1 MSEFRLAT
9 PEDDALLRRLLRDN
23 SMPSWVEMRLERE
36 PSFFAA
42 HGFYGQDWAVIAQER
57 GQAFGMYA
65 AATVPIYVN
74 GKAVCGGYLGGLRVQ
89 ASERQRIRH
98 LREGYASIRAL
109 APVLPDFSWWFTVIA
124 AENTPAR
131 RVLEAGLRG
140 LPHYR
145 PLGAMTTYAMASAR
159 GSRQGLWRRATAQD
173 LPALLEFHAAQAGA
187 YQLAPVLTKDGVA
200 RIGLDCFYIHED
212 QGRILAL
219 AAWWDQRA
227 FKQVVAHRYHRAL
240 QWALPL
246 YNGLARLSR
255 RVPLPPPGQALP
267 QSFIAFSVFHPS
279 LLAHRETA
287 CSLMR
292 DLLSHCPTP
301 VAAIGLGAGHPL
313 TPVIAAFKPL
323 TYRTLVYAVEFEE
336 SADLDGRPVQPE
348 VALL

>member
-42 HGFYGQDWAVIAQER
+42 HGFYGHDWAVLAEKQ

-65 AATVPIYVN
+65 AATVPMYVN
-74 GKAVCGGYLGGLRVQ
+74 SKAVCGGYLGGLRVQ
-89 ASERQRIRH
+89 AGERQRIRH

-131 RVLEAGLRG
+131 RMLEAGLRG
-140 LPHYR
+140 LPRYR
-145 PLGAMTTYAMASAR
+145 PLGAMTTYAMAAAR
-159 GSRQGLWRRATAQD
+159 GKRQDLWRRATAQD
-173 LPALLEFHAAQAGA
+173 LPALLEFHAAQAGG
-187 YQLAPVLTKDGVA
+187 YQLAPVLTRDCVA
-200 RIGLDCFYIHED
+200 RIGLDCFYIHQD
-212 QGRILAL
+212 QGRIVAM

-227 FKQVVAHRYHRAL
+227 FKQVVAHRYHRSL
-240 QWALPL
+240 HWALPL
-246 YNGLARLSR
+246 YNCVARLAR

-267 QSFIAFSVFHPS
+267 QSFITF
-279 LLAHRETA
+279 LALQPCVLENSDQARR
-287 CSLMR
+287 LMR

-301 VAAIGLGAGHPL
+301 VAAIGLGEGHPL
-313 TPVIAAFKPL
+313 TPVVAAFKPL
-323 TYRTLVYAVEFEE
+323 TYRTIVYAVEFDARAE
-336 SADLDGRPVQPE
+336 LDNRPVQPE

>member
-1 MSEFRLAT
+1 MNEFRLAT

-42 HGFYGQDWAVIAQER
+42 HGFYGQDWAVLAEEQGE
-57 GQAFGMYA
+57 AFGMYA
-65 AATVPIYVN
+65 AAAVPVYVN
-74 GKAVCGGYLGGLRVQ
+74 GKAVRGGYLGGLRVQ
-89 ASERQRIRH
+89 AGERQRIRH
-98 LREGYASIRAL
+98 LRQGYASIRRL
-109 APVLPDFSWWFTVIA
+109 APVLPEVSWWFTVIA

-131 RVLEAGLRG
+131 RLLEAGLRG
-140 LPHYR
+140 LPRYR
-145 PLGAMTTYAMASAR
+145 PLGAMTTYAMAAAR
-159 GSRQGLWRRATAQD
+159 GKRQGLWRRAQAQD
-173 LPALLEFHAAQAGA
+173 LPALLEFHASQAES
-187 YQLAPVLTKDGVA
+187 YQLAPVLTRDSVA
-200 RIGLDCFYIHED
+200 RIGLDCFWIHED
-212 QGRILAL
+212 QGRIVAM

-227 FKQVVAHRYHRAL
+227 FKQVVAQRYHRAL

-287 CSLMR
+287 GRLIA

-301 VAAIGLGAGHPL
+301 VAAIGLGDGHPL
-313 TPVIAAFKPL
+313 TPVVAAFKPL
-323 TYRTLVYAVEFEE
+323 TYRTIVYAVEFEE
-336 SADLDGRPVQPE
+336 QAQLDGRPVQPE